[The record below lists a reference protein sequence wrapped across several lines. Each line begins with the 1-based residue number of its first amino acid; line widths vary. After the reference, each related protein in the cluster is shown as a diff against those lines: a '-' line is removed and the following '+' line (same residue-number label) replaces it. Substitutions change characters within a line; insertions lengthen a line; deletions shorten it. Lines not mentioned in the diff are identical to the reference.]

1 MNCEKCKNKKAT
13 LFYADEGGGRH
24 ALCALCGEKQ
34 SRITPVSAQTAI
46 AKKDTEAQS
55 FIPELSLTAFSLPLP
70 GFEIFGNGDGGKTCN
85 TCTMTSRR
93 LRDTGEVGCPDC
105 YATFADMLFPILPD
119 ADRGEERMPLARKKR
134 QSIQNQLL
142 ELRASLK
149 NAIEGENYELAATLR
164 DRIRALEGSQ
174 IL

>member
-34 SRITPVSAQTAI
+34 SRITPVSAQTAVI
-46 AKKDTEAQS
+46 RKETEAQS
-55 FIPELSLTAFSLPLP
+55 FIPALSLTAFAMPLS
-70 GFEIFGNGDGGKTCN
+70 GFDISGGGEGSMSCKTCA
-85 TCTMTSRR
+85 MTAKR
-93 LRDTGEVGCPDC
+93 LFEEGEVGCPDC
-105 YATFADMLFPILPD
+105 YTVFAEILFPLLPE
-119 ADRGEERMPLARKKR
+119 ADGGDVRMPFARKNR
-134 QSIQNQLL
+134 QSIKQQLTD
-142 ELRASLK
+142 LRASLK
-149 NAIEGENYELAATLR
+149 EAIEGENYELAATLR